1 VKVLYVQYA
10 NPAAYPPLQH
20 SARIL
25 ADDGAK
31 VLLLGIVTTGT
42 EALEFP
48 IRKNIDVREMK
59 SCGPGIRQKTHYLL
73 FCLWVAWTA
82 LSWRPKWLYVSDAL
96 ASPIAWL
103 LTFWPGFDVVYHE
116 HDTPAEVNANTPAV
130 TRFMRTV
137 LWTRRRIARRAKL
150 CVLPNEKRIE
160 AFRAQTQTNR
170 PLYCVWNCPS
180 RLEAAAVTSHVS
192 SDQLTVFYHGSI
204 VPDRLSLNVVR
215 ALAELP
221 HAVSLE
227 FAGYETIGH
236 EGYIREILAE
246 AERIGVLDRVK
257 YIGALPRAEL
267 LPRCSQA
274 HVGLSVFS
282 RDSQDLSM
290 ATMVGASNK
299 PFDYLLCRLALLVS
313 DLPDWNRAFVE
324 PGFGLSCSPEDPQSL
339 AAALQWFV
347 DHPQQRK
354 EMGEKGRQRILADW
368 NYEAQFG
375 KVRRL
380 IEHEQSQKDTGRRS

>member
-1 VKVLYVQYA
+1 VKILYVQYA
-10 NPAAYPPLQH
+10 NPGAYPPLQH

-48 IRKNIDVREMK
+48 THKNIEVQEMK
-59 SCGPGIRQKTHYLL
+59 SCAPGFRQKIQYLL
-73 FCLWVAWTA
+73 FCLWVAWAA
-82 LSWRPKWLYVSDAL
+82 LSWRPKWLYASDLL

-116 HDTPAEVNANTPAV
+116 HDTPAQVNANTPAA
-130 TRFMRTV
+130 TRFMRAI
-137 LWTRRRIARRAKL
+137 LWTRRRVARRARF
-150 CVLPNEKRIE
+150 CVLPNEKRVE

-180 RLEAAAVTSHVS
+180 RLEAAAVTSHIS
-192 SDQLTVFYHGSI
+192 SEQLTVFYHGSI

-221 HAVSLE
+221 PAVSLE

-246 AERIGVLDRVK
+246 AKRIGVLDRVK

-274 HVGLSVFS
+274 QVGLSVFS

-290 ATMVGASNK
+290 ASMVGASNK

-347 DHPQQRK
+347 DHPQQKK
-354 EMGEKGRQRILADW
+354 EMGEKGRQRILEDW
-368 NYEAQFG
+368 NYEAQFE
-375 KVRRL
+375 KVRGL
-380 IEHEQSQKDTGRRS
+380 IECEQSQESAEGWS